1 MRETAAAREED
12 PRIPSMDDQVDS
24 KNLGNEVEITGV
36 EGVDHANVKV
46 VDSGNNCFSL
56 SIFPPLHDNA
66 KSHMGFEEGLVSS
79 NLEAVQAKY
88 RVDGLFLDTNGLS
101 SSRPR
106 TTWTCINRMDFGLG
120 GLARAL
126 TLPSLGKRD
135 TRATSSEQDEDHQTK
150 RGRVEGSGV
159 GEGSDVEISAGV
171 DSHPCW
177 TQ

>member
-12 PRIPSMDDQVDS
+12 PRIPSMDNQVDS

-36 EGVDHANVKV
+36 EGVDHANVKA
-46 VDSGNNCFSL
+46 VDFGNNYFSL

-66 KSHMGFEEGLVSS
+66 KSHMGFKEGLVSS

-88 RVDGLFLDTNGLS
+88 RADGLFLDTNGLS

-120 GLARAL
+120 GLGRAL
-126 TLPSLGKRD
+126 TLPSLGKRN

-150 RGRVEGSGV
+150 RGRVEGS
-159 GEGSDVEISAGV
+159 DVEISAGV